1 MLKRLKVWSY
11 AAALTAVSLLSLGC
25 EWLPWNTDANSLYRV
40 IAAILR
46 EDIFGWSAALSVL

>member
-25 EWLPWNTDANSLYRV
+25 DLLPWNTQVDSMYR
-40 IAAILR
+40 ILAAILR
-46 EDIFGWSAALSVL
+46 EDIFG

>member
-11 AAALTAVSLLSLGC
+11 AAALTAVSMLSLGC
-25 EWLPWNTDANSLYRV
+25 DLLPWNTDANSLYRV

-46 EDIFGWSAALSVL
+46 EDIFG

>member
-1 MLKRLKVWSY
+1 MLKGLKVWSY

-25 EWLPWNTDANSLYRV
+25 NLLPWNTEANSMYRI

-46 EDIFGWSAALSVL
+46 EDIFG